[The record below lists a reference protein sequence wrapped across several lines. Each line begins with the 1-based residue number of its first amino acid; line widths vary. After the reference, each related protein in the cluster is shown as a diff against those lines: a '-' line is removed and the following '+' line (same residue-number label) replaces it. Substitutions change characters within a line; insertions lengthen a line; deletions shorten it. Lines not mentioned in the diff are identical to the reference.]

1 MKILHLFSNVKLTG
15 PAEPAINLSASLRK
29 SGVDVL
35 FACGSFSNSHK
46 RGVQAVAVE
55 RGLEPITRFRLNK
68 HLSLK
73 DNLYDSKRLPAFLR
87 AERVD
92 IVHTHMDNDHLL
104 GGLAS
109 RKVSDNI
116 IVMRSCYDGEGL
128 KPTLRNRYL
137 LSRLT
142 DGLIVYSESARAA
155 ILRNFD
161 FSEDRVWV
169 IDGAVDLHRF
179 DPARKLDDMRPE
191 FGLRDEDFV
200 VGVVARVQPYRR
212 FDVLLR
218 AMRDLSQ
225 ANSDIKLLIVGR
237 GSKMNRVAVEP
248 VAKMRL
254 GDSVKFAGYHKG
266 DDYVATLACLDA
278 KIFLVPGTDGTCR
291 AVREA
296 MAMGKPVIAARRGML
311 PEIVDNGINGLV
323 VDDTPEAI
331 VKAILSLAQER
342 EKTEQMA
349 ANALK
354 KARERF
360 GLDTQADNVAK
371 IYGDICNYSPFP

>member
-1 MKILHLFSNVKLTG
+1 
-15 PAEPAINLSASLRK
+15 
-29 SGVDVL
+29 
-35 FACGSFSNSHK
+35 
-46 RGVQAVAVE
+46 
-55 RGLEPITRFRLNK
+55 
-68 HLSLK
+68 
-73 DNLYDSKRLPAFLR
+73 
-87 AERVD
+87 
-92 IVHTHMDNDHLL
+92 
-104 GGLAS
+104 
-109 RKVSDNI
+109 
-116 IVMRSCYDGEGL
+116 
-128 KPTLRNRYL
+128 
-137 LSRLT
+137 LT
-142 DGLIVYSESARAA
+142 DGVIAYSESARAS

-179 DPARKLDDMRPE
+179 DPTRELVNMRPE
-191 FGLRDEDFV
+191 FGLEKEDFV
-200 VGVVARVQPYRR
+200 VGVVARIQPYRR
-212 FDVLLR
+212 FDALLG

-225 ANSDIKLLIVGR
+225 KNSDIKLLIVGR

-296 MAMGKPVIAARRGML
+296 MAMGKPVVAARRGIL
-311 PEIVDNGINGLV
+311 PEIVDDGINGLV
-323 VDDTPEAI
+323 VDDTPENIA
-331 VKAILSLAQER
+331 KAFLSLVQER
-342 EKTEQMA
+342 KKTEQLA
-349 ANALK
+349 LNALK

-371 IYGDICNYSPFP
+371 IYGDIYNYNPPS